1 VPDPLRGVGVSPGVA
16 VGPVASMGGR
26 VPEPPAAP
34 DEQPP
39 GDPASRSARRGA
51 GEAEAAEAALAA
63 VAADLEARG
72 ERAGGDAADVLQ
84 AQAMMALDP
93 GLAEKIEQATAEGRT
108 AARAVFEAFA
118 SYREELAEAS
128 EYLAARVADLDDVR
142 DRAVARLLG
151 VPMPGVP
158 DPGHPFVLVAR
169 DLAPADTA
177 ALDQRTVLAFVTEEG
192 GPTSHTAILAR
203 SLGVP
208 AVVGCAGATA
218 LADGTRVLVDGGS
231 GEVVP
236 DPAEAA
242 AAAAVRQAAARRS
255 ALAGAPSGPGAT
267 ADGRRVLLLANVRG
281 PAEVPDALAAGAEG
295 VGLFRTE
302 FLFLDRTQPPTVAEQ
317 EAAYRQVLDAFPAG
331 AKVVIRTLDAGADKP
346 LAFLTP
352 HDEPN
357 PALGQRGLRAARLAP
372 EILAGQL
379 EAVGRAATSSRAAAW
394 VMAPMVATAA
404 EAAWFRDQAH
414 RHRVATAGVM
424 VEVPAAALLAEAVL
438 AEADFASIGT
448 NDLAQYTYAAD
459 RQLGGLAAFQDPWQ
473 PALLALVARVGE
485 AGRSLGKPVG
495 VCGEAAGDPVLALVL
510 TGLGMTSLSMA
521 PAALSAVRLLL
532 ARHTLDDCRR
542 LAAIALAA
550 GDAETARALVREAAP
565 AAAELGL

>member
-1 VPDPLRGVGVSPGVA
+1 VAEPALRGVGVSPGVA

-34 DEQPP
+34 
-39 GDPASRSARRGA
+39 GDPPRGDPA

-93 GLAEKIEQATAEGRT
+93 GLAEKVEHATAEGRT

-151 VPMPGVP
+151 VSMPGVP

-177 ALDQRTVLAFVTEEG
+177 ALDRQTVLAFVTEEG

-231 GEVVP
+231 GEVVA

-302 FLFLDRTQPPTVAEQ
+302 FLFLDRTQPPTVDEQ

-352 HDEPN
+352 RDEPN
-357 PALGQRGLRAARLAP
+357 PALGQRGLRAVRLAP

-414 RHRVATAGVM
+414 RRQVATAGVM
-424 VEVPAAALLAEAVL
+424 IEVPAAALLAEAVL

-495 VCGEAAGDPVLALVL
+495 VCGEAAGDPLLALVL

-521 PAALSAVRLLL
+521 PAALAAVRLLL
-532 ARHTLDDCRR
+532 ARHTLEDCRR

-550 GDAETARALVREAAP
+550 GDAETARARVREAAP
-565 AAAELGL
+565 AATELGL

>member
-1 VPDPLRGVGVSPGVA
+1 VAEPALRGVGVSPGVA

-34 DEQPP
+34 GDPP
-39 GDPASRSARRGA
+39 RGDPA
-51 GEAEAAEAALAA
+51 GEAAAAEAALAA

-93 GLAEKIEQATAEGRT
+93 GLAEKVVHATAEGRT
-108 AARAVFEAFA
+108 AARAVFEAFG

-151 VPMPGVP
+151 VSMPGVP

-177 ALDQRTVLAFVTEEG
+177 ALDRQTVLAFVTEEG

-231 GEVVP
+231 GEVVA

-242 AAAAVRQAAARRS
+242 AAAAVRRAAARRS

-302 FLFLDRTQPPTVAEQ
+302 FLFLDRTQPPTVDEQ

-352 HDEPN
+352 RDEPN
-357 PALGQRGLRAARLAP
+357 PALGQRGLRAVRLAP

-414 RHRVATAGVM
+414 RRQVATAGVM
-424 VEVPAAALLAEAVL
+424 IEVPAAALLAEAVL

-473 PALLALVARVGE
+473 PALLVLVARVGE

-495 VCGEAAGDPVLALVL
+495 VCGEAAGDPLLALVL

-521 PAALSAVRLLL
+521 PAALAAVRLLL
-532 ARHTLDDCRR
+532 ARHSLEACRR

-550 GDAETARALVREAAP
+550 GDAETARARVREAAP
-565 AAAELGL
+565 AATELGL

>member
-1 VPDPLRGVGVSPGVA
+1 VPEPLRGVGVSPGVA
-16 VGPVASMGGR
+16 VGPVASMGAR
-26 VPEPPAAP
+26 VPEPPP
-34 DEQPP
+34 D
-39 GDPASRSARRGA
+39 DPASRSAGRGTGDPA
-51 GEAEAAEAALAA
+51 GEAAAAAAALEA

-72 ERAGGDAADVLQ
+72 ERAGGDAADVLA

-93 GLAEKIEQATAEGRT
+93 GLAEKVEQATAQGRT

-118 SYREELAEAS
+118 GYRGELAEAS

-177 ALDQRTVLAFVTEEG
+177 ALDRQTVLAFVTEEG

-203 SLGVP
+203 SIGVP

-231 GEVVP
+231 GEVVA

-242 AAAAVRQAAARRS
+242 AATALRQAAARRA
-255 ALAGAPSGPGAT
+255 ALASAPTGPGAT
-267 ADGRRVLLLANVRG
+267 ADGHPVQLLANVGG

-302 FLFLDRTQPPTVAEQ
+302 FLFLDRTQPPTVEEQ

-346 LAFLTP
+346 LAFLSP
-352 HDEPN
+352 REEPN
-357 PALGQRGLRAARLAP
+357 PALGQRGLRAVRLTP
-372 EILAGQL
+372 EVLAGQL
-379 EAVGRAATSSRAAAW
+379 EAVGRAAKASRAAAW
-394 VMAPMVATAA
+394 VMAPMVATAG
-404 EAAWFRDQAH
+404 EAAWFRDQAR

-424 VEVPAAALLAEAVL
+424 IEVPAAALLAEAVL

-448 NDLAQYTYAAD
+448 NDLAQYTFAAD
-459 RQLGGLAAFQDPWQ
+459 RQVGGLAAFQDPWQ
-473 PALLALVARVGE
+473 PALLALVARVGD
-485 AGRSLGKPVG
+485 AGRTLGKPVG
-495 VCGEAAGDPVLALVL
+495 VCGEAAGDPLLALVL
-510 TGLGMTSLSMA
+510 AGLGMTSLSMA
-521 PAALSAVRLLL
+521 PGSLAAVRLLL

-542 LAAIALAA
+542 LAALALAA
-550 GDAETARALVREAAP
+550 PDAATARAQVRAAAP

>member
-1 VPDPLRGVGVSPGVA
+1 VPLRGVGVSPGVA

-26 VPEPPAAP
+26 VPEPPAATG
-34 DEQPP
+34 EPP
-39 GDPASRSARRGA
+39 RGDPA

-93 GLAEKIEQATAEGRT
+93 GLAEKVEHATAEGRT

-118 SYREELAEAS
+118 SYREELAQAS

-177 ALDQRTVLAFVTEEG
+177 ALDRQTVLAFVTEEG

-218 LADGTRVLVDGGS
+218 LTDGTRVLVDGGS

-242 AAAAVRQAAARRS
+242 AAAAVRRAAARRS

-302 FLFLDRTQPPTVAEQ
+302 FLFLDRTQPPTVDEQ

-352 HDEPN
+352 RDEPN
-357 PALGQRGLRAARLAP
+357 PALGQRGLRAVRLAP
-372 EILAGQL
+372 EILTGQL
-379 EAVGRAATSSRAAAW
+379 EAVGRAAKASRATAW
-394 VMAPMVATAA
+394 VMAPMVATPA

-414 RHRVATAGVM
+414 RQQVATAGVM

-495 VCGEAAGDPVLALVL
+495 VCGEAAGDPLLALVL
-510 TGLGMTSLSMA
+510 AGLGMTSLSMA
-521 PAALSAVRLLL
+521 PAALAAVRLLL
-532 ARHTLDDCRR
+532 ARHTLEDCRR
-542 LAAIALAA
+542 LAAVALAA
-550 GDAETARALVREAAP
+550 GDAETARARVREAAP

>member
-1 VPDPLRGVGVSPGVA
+1 MTRSAVPDPLRGVGVSPGVA

-34 DEQPP
+34 GDGPRR
-39 GDPASRSARRGA
+39 DPAA
-51 GEAEAAEAALAA
+51 EAEAAETALEA

-72 ERAGGDAADVLQ
+72 ERAGGEAGDVLQ

-93 GLAEKIEQATAEGRT
+93 GLAEKVEQATAKGRT

-128 EYLAARVADLDDVR
+128 EYMAARVADLDDVR

-177 ALDQRTVLAFVTEEG
+177 ALDKRTVLAFVTEEG

-218 LADGTRVLVDGGS
+218 LADGVRVLVDGGS

-236 DPAEAA
+236 DPAEATA
-242 AAAAVRQAAARRS
+242 AAALGRAAARRS

-267 ADGRRVLLLANVRG
+267 ADGHRVLLLANVRG

-302 FLFLDRTQPPTVAEQ
+302 FLFLDRTQPPAVAEQ
-317 EAAYRQVLDAFPAG
+317 ETAYRQVLDAFPAG

-352 HDEPN
+352 RDEPN
-357 PALGQRGLRAARLAP
+357 PALGQRGLRAVRLAP
-372 EILAGQL
+372 EVLAGQL
-379 EAVGRAATSSRAAAW
+379 EAVGRAAAASRAEAW

-414 RHRVATAGVM
+414 RRRVAMAGVM

-459 RQLGGLAAFQDPWQ
+459 RQLSGLAAFQDPWQ

-495 VCGEAAGDPVLALVL
+495 VCGEAAGDPLLALVL
-510 TGLGMTSLSMA
+510 TGLGVTSLSMA
-521 PAALSAVRLLL
+521 PAALAEVRLLL
-532 ARHTLDDCRR
+532 ARHTLEDCRR

-550 GDAETARALVREAAP
+550 RDADTARAQVREAAP
-565 AAAELGL
+565 AAGELGL

>member
-1 VPDPLRGVGVSPGVA
+1 MPEPLRGVGVSPGVA

-26 VPEPPAAP
+26 VPEPPATP
-34 DEQPP
+34 DGPG
-39 GDPASRSARRGA
+39 GDPA
-51 GEAEAAEAALAA
+51 GEAAAAAAALEA

-72 ERAGGDAADVLQ
+72 ERAGGDAADVLA

-93 GLAEKIEQATAEGRT
+93 GLAEKVEQATAQGRT

-118 SYREELAEAS
+118 GYREELAEAC

-142 DRAVARLLG
+142 DRTVARLLG

-158 DPGHPFVLVAR
+158 DPGRPFVLVAR

-177 ALDQRTVLAFVTEEG
+177 VLDRQTVLAFVTEEG

-231 GEVVP
+231 GEVVA

-242 AAAAVRQAAARRS
+242 AATALRQAAARRA
-255 ALAGAPSGPGAT
+255 ALAGAPAGPGAT
-267 ADGRRVLLLANVRG
+267 ADGHRVLLLANVRG
-281 PAEVPDALAAGAEG
+281 PAELPDALAAGAEG

-302 FLFLDRTQPPTVAEQ
+302 FLFLDRTQPPTVEEQ
-317 EAAYRQVLDAFPAG
+317 QAAYRQVLDAFPAG

-346 LAFLTP
+346 LAFLTLRG
-352 HDEPN
+352 EPN
-357 PALGQRGLRAARLAP
+357 PALGQRGLRAVRLTP
-372 EILAGQL
+372 EVLADQL
-379 EAVGRAATSSRAAAW
+379 EAVGRAATASRAAAW

-414 RHRVATAGVM
+414 RHEVATAGVM
-424 VEVPAAALLAEAVL
+424 IEVPAAALLAEAVL

-459 RQLGGLAAFQDPWQ
+459 RQVGGLAAFQDPWQ

-485 AGRSLGKPVG
+485 GGRTLGKPVG
-495 VCGEAAGDPVLALVL
+495 VCGEAAGDPLLALVL
-510 TGLGMTSLSMA
+510 AGLGMTSLSMA
-521 PAALSAVRLLL
+521 PGSLAAVRLLL

-542 LAAIALAA
+542 LAALALAA
-550 GDAETARALVREAAP
+550 PDATTARAQVRQAAP

>member
-1 VPDPLRGVGVSPGVA
+1 MTRSAVPDPLRGVGVSPGVA

-26 VPEPPAAP
+26 VPEPPEA
-34 DEQPP
+34 P
-39 GDPASRSARRGA
+39 GDGPRRDPAT
-51 GEAEAAEAALAA
+51 EAEAAEAALEA

-72 ERAGGDAADVLQ
+72 ERAGGEAGDVLQ

-93 GLAEKIEQATAEGRT
+93 GLAEKVEQATAKGRT

-128 EYLAARVADLDDVR
+128 EYMAARVADLDDVR

-177 ALDQRTVLAFVTEEG
+177 ALDKRTVLAFVTEEG

-218 LADGTRVLVDGGS
+218 LADGVRVLVDGGS

-236 DPAEAA
+236 DPAEATA
-242 AAAAVRQAAARRS
+242 AAALGRAAARRS

-267 ADGRRVLLLANVRG
+267 ADGHRVLLLANVRG

-317 EAAYRQVLDAFPAG
+317 ETAYRQVLDAFPAG

-352 HDEPN
+352 RDEPN
-357 PALGQRGLRAARLAP
+357 PALGQRGLRAVRLTP
-372 EILAGQL
+372 EVLAGQL
-379 EAVGRAATSSRAAAW
+379 EAVGRAAAAGRAEAW

-414 RHRVATAGVM
+414 RRRVAMAGVM

-459 RQLGGLAAFQDPWQ
+459 RQLSGLAAFQDPWQ

-495 VCGEAAGDPVLALVL
+495 VCGEAAGDPLLALVL
-510 TGLGMTSLSMA
+510 AGLGVTSLSMA
-521 PAALSAVRLLL
+521 PAALAEVRLLL
-532 ARHTLDDCRR
+532 ARHTLEDCRR

-550 GDAETARALVREAAP
+550 PDAETARARVREAAP

>member
-1 VPDPLRGVGVSPGVA
+1 
-16 VGPVASMGGR
+16 MGGR
-26 VPEPPAAP
+26 VPEPPAV
-34 DEQPP
+34 
-39 GDPASRSARRGA
+39 GDPASRSARRGTGDPA
-51 GEAEAAEAALAA
+51 GEAAAAAAALEA

-93 GLAEKIEQATAEGRT
+93 GLIEKVEQATARGRT

-118 SYREELAEAS
+118 GYREELAEAS

-142 DRAVARLLG
+142 DRTVAHLLG

-177 ALDQRTVLAFVTEEG
+177 VLDKETVLAFVTEEG

-203 SLGVP
+203 SIGVP

-231 GEVVP
+231 GEVVA

-242 AAAAVRQAAARRS
+242 AATALRQAAARRA
-255 ALAGAPSGPGAT
+255 ALAGAPTGPGAT
-267 ADGRRVLLLANVRG
+267 ADGHPVQLLANVGG
-281 PAEVPDALAAGAEG
+281 PAEVPGALAAGAEG

-302 FLFLDRTQPPTVAEQ
+302 FLFLDRTQPPTVEEQ

-346 LAFLTP
+346 LAFLSSRE
-352 HDEPN
+352 EPN
-357 PALGQRGLRAARLAP
+357 PALGQRGLRAVRLTP
-372 EILAGQL
+372 EVLAGQL
-379 EAVGRAATSSRAAAW
+379 EAVGRAAKASSAAAW
-394 VMAPMVATAA
+394 VMAPMVATAD
-404 EAAWFRDQAH
+404 EAAWFRDQAR

-424 VEVPAAALLAEAVL
+424 IEVPAAALLAEAVL
-438 AEADFASIGT
+438 AETDFASIGT
-448 NDLAQYTYAAD
+448 NDLAQYTFAAD
-459 RQLGGLAAFQDPWQ
+459 RQVGGLAAFQDPWQ

-485 AGRSLGKPVG
+485 AGRTLGKPVG
-495 VCGEAAGDPVLALVL
+495 VCGEAAGDPLLALVL
-510 TGLGMTSLSMA
+510 AGLGMTSLSMA
-521 PAALSAVRLLL
+521 PGSLAAVRLLL

-542 LAAIALAA
+542 LAALALAA
-550 GDAETARALVREAAP
+550 PDAPTARAQVRAAAP